1 VLRSGVDPPS
11 SPPKK
16 PQATPCGDGQAAAL
30 ERYRE
35 LADVQARHWQTG
47 GLRAAHE
54 DAGTS
59 QPRRRRRQLQATRH
73 PGLADPCAA
82 PAVNHTPDPVRDRL
96 RRSIGPDRAEKRP
109 SSKAEGQAYR
119 ELIAARPGSEAA
131 VLRLHLVTGV
141 RARHCDAHDHKPQK
155 RSVLDVPSREP
166 QPMQPSPTA
175 G

>member
-1 VLRSGVDPPS
+1 MARLRRWSATVNSPTCRLGIGRPAGFGPHTKTQGRRSHVDADDSFKQHGTQAWPTLAPP
-11 SPPKK
+11 
-16 PQATPCGDGQAAAL
+16 
-30 ERYRE
+30 
-35 LADVQARHWQTG
+35 
-47 GLRAAHE
+47 
-54 DAGTS
+54 
-59 QPRRRRRQLQATRH
+59 
-73 PGLADPCAA
+73 